1 MSGVQSLERA
11 FAILRALAVGPAG
24 VTDLADRVDLPKS
37 TVSRLL
43 SALEEEGV
51 VAQLETGGEY
61 RLGQGLVDLAGAS
74 APGNNLV
81 AAARPF
87 LIDLTDLTNETS
99 GVSVLDG
106 DEVYYLEHVETDD
119 QIQVKSWTG
128 ESLPLHCVASG
139 LVLLAHSDDDFVDEY
154 LSNPLESFTP
164 KTITTPAVI
173 RQRLEN
179 IRRDGFVWVRQ
190 ELDPELCSVAAVAL
204 GPSGTPEAALH
215 VHGPSYRFPP
225 DESDTDKFG
234 RLVLDAAGKLST
246 QLAD

>member
-11 FAILRALAVGPAG
+11 FALLRALAVGPAG

-43 SALEEEGV
+43 SALEDEGV
-51 VAQLETGGEY
+51 VEQIETGGEY
-61 RLGQGLVDLAGAS
+61 RIGQGLVDLAGAS

-106 DEVYYLEHVETDD
+106 EEVYYLEHTETDD

-139 LVLLAHSDDDFVDEY
+139 LVLLANSPQSFVDAY
-154 LSNPLESFTP
+154 LTEPLEAFTD
-164 KTITTPAVI
+164 KTVTEPSAI
-173 RQRLEN
+173 RERLAA
-179 IRRDGFVWVRQ
+179 IRRQGFVWVRQ
-190 ELDPELCSVAAVAL
+190 ELDPELCSVAAVVRGAD
-204 GPSGTPEAALH
+204 GAAEAALH

-234 RLVLDAAGKLST
+234 RLVVDAAEKLSA
-246 QLAD
+246 QLAN